1 MNREQKRKAAKKKKP
16 AKRQVMSDDKFIKN
30 FNWIQSLPS
39 DKIEIIR
46 NYGDMM
52 IEEAQK
58 GLVDAIDRCYSA
70 ALIEGTDLEF
80 ENIGK
85 ILDLCS
91 DFLREDGN
99 KMIANKKKNGG
110 SIDIVMAKINDLAPA
125 VRERVIKLTEEGKK
139 QKEIIDILYLEFPLL
154 SRAMIA
160 NAVKKTKAEL
170 KEVKIV
176 EEVKQEVVEI
186 EPVQAPIEEVAP
198 DEVKEE
204 CEFEVINQILDVK
217 GKYGEYHI
225 EDKKVSWLDLVL
237 EDNNDVESW
246 AETSREMIR
255 EEINKL
261 VAQIQEIDNR
271 EAEIKA
277 VMKRFI

>member
-30 FNWIQSLPS
+30 FNWIKSLPS
-39 DKIEIIR
+39 DKIEIIK

-70 ALIEGTDLEF
+70 ALIEGTDLEY

-125 VRERVIKLTEEGKK
+125 VRERVIKLIEEGKK
-139 QKEIIDILYLEFPLL
+139 QKEIIDILYLEFPLF

-160 NAVKKTKAEL
+160 NVVKKTKAEL

-176 EEVKQEVVEI
+176 EEVKQEVEEI

-198 DEVKEE
+198 VEVKEE

-225 EDKKVSWLDLVL
+225 EDKKVSCLDLVL
-237 EDNNDVESW
+237 ENNNDVESW